1 MTAGR
6 LAAPLATSALFAGS
20 FVAAKWASF
29 ELGPLS
35 ATLLRYTVALAFL
48 LLLAWFRDPT
58 AITAPTKQDVPAM
71 IALGLFG
78 VVGYHWF
85 FFVALR
91 HTEVANTAIINASS
105 PVVTGLAAAGRPR

>member
-48 LLLAWFRDPT
+48 LLLAWFRDPA
-58 AITAPTKQDVPAM
+58 AITAPNMPCRPLSAS
-71 IALGLFG
+71 AR
-78 VVGYHWF
+78 
-85 FFVALR
+85 R
-91 HTEVANTAIINASS
+91 HGSRS
-105 PVVTGLAAAGRPR
+105 PCSC